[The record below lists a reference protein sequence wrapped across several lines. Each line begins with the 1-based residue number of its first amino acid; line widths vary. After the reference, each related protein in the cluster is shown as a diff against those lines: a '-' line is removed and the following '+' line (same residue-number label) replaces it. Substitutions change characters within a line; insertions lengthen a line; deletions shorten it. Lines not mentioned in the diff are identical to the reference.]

1 MSVIKKIFFSRIF
14 RLILSLVLIYFAFK
28 KVNVSFL
35 WQQIRETSWWFLLI
49 NILLSLVSIVLI
61 SFRWSLLLIKKP
73 YLKDINVFA
82 KSSLVSGFYGLFF
95 NTSVAGDLF
104 KWILVDEKYPKIPK
118 SKLLASIFLDRFIG
132 LSMFVFVG
140 TIMVFLVK
148 IDKGFIPLWVK
159 AVFLVLFVVCL
170 VFYLLLFFG
179 NLSKLKLWNLKL
191 LNKIK
196 SVAELV
202 HEENKFQILKSL
214 MLCLIS
220 EFFWIVQIWFISWY
234 FRAGLSVWSIFIFL
248 PIISMIL
255 ALPISFAGFGA
266 REQLYLLFFTALA
279 TSTESILLTSAFS
292 GILGILMAL
301 IGGLVSLTP
310 DFRKSR
316 LTTSK

>member
-1 MSVIKKIFFSRIF
+1 MSIIKKIFSSRIF

-28 KVNVSFL
+28 KVNVFSL
-35 WQQIRETSWWFLLI
+35 WQQLRQTSWWFILI
-49 NILLSLVSIVLI
+49 NILLSLISTTLI
-61 SFRWSLLLIKKP
+61 SFRWSLLLIKKAK
-73 YLKDINVFA
+73 LKDIFIFT

-104 KWILVDEKYPKIPK
+104 KWIIIDEKYPKIPK
-118 SKLLASIFLDRFIG
+118 SKLLASVFLDRFIG

-148 IDKGFIPLWVK
+148 IDKGFIPLWIK
-159 AVFLVLFVVCL
+159 IAFLAMFVGCL

-179 NLSKLKLWNLKL
+179 NLSNLKLWNFKL
-191 LNKIK
+191 IKKIK
-196 SVAELV
+196 SVTELI
-202 HEENKFQILKSL
+202 HEENKSQILKSL
-214 MLCLIS
+214 IICLVS
-220 EFFWIVQIWFISWY
+220 DFFWVVQIWFISWY
-234 FRAGLSVWSIFIFL
+234 FGTGLSVWSIFIFL

-279 TSTESILLTSAFS
+279 TSTESILLTSTFS
-292 GILGILMAL
+292 GILGIIMAFG
-301 IGGLVSLTP
+301 GGLISLTP

-316 LTTSK
+316 SVS